1 MPFKISPCMLLF
13 NKIQINFL
21 EADSVSWISAGFP
34 LTALNVFVAFC
45 KKFGCI
51 INPSVYGSL
60 ALFQRFFLST
70 LNPARPLI
78 HHSMGLA
85 LL

>member
-1 MPFKISPCMLLF
+1 MLLF

-60 ALFQRFFLST
+60 ALFQRFFFIDLKSGT
-70 LNPARPLI
+70 SINTPFNGIGPSLN
-78 HHSMGLA
+78 
-85 LL
+85 